1 MGDPSGRRWRHARGE
16 RTTAAPLRRLGPVA
30 GVLALLLLGA
40 ACGVGS
46 PSQGVAGQAGQQ
58 GNPQLIGDREGIDEI
73 LGGGQSGESLPG
85 GVSLVPLSIPQYIF
99 GGPIAFPK
107 IQPGS
112 SHLAGLP
119 SQSERLVVRPLP
131 SADGI
136 AAVDLVES
144 SKTKDRWGEVMTP
157 AQRIMFRAFA
167 ADPSLGDI
175 LVIVDDVKVTDGP
188 DPIPLTAYRWNRV
201 DVERYARCGIPSKG
215 IDACTVSF
223 YATPDTLYVRLNA
236 GQNIGR

>member
-1 MGDPSGRRWRHARGE
+1 MGDPAGSRGHHARGE
-16 RTTAAPLRRLGPVA
+16 RTAATPIRRLGPVA

-46 PSQGVAGQAGQQ
+46 SSQAVGGQAGQQ
-58 GNPQLIGDREGIDEI
+58 GNPPLIGGREAIGQI
-73 LGGGQSGESLPG
+73 LGGGQAGESASG

-99 GGPIAFPK
+99 GAPIEFPK

-119 SQSERLVVRPLP
+119 SHSQRLVVRPLP

-136 AAVDLVES
+136 AAINLVES
-144 SKTKDRWGEVMTP
+144 SKTKDRWGELMTP

-167 ADPSLGDI
+167 ADPSLGET
-175 LVIVDDVKVTDGP
+175 LVIVDDVIVTDGP
-188 DPIPLTAYRWNRV
+188 DPIPLTAYRWDRV
-201 DVERYARCGIPSKG
+201 DVEKYARCGIPSKG
-215 IDACTVSF
+215 IDDCTVSF
-223 YATPDTLYVRLNA
+223 YAVPDTLLVRLNA
-236 GQNIGR
+236 GQNIGQ